1 MHWLK
6 TFQLILF
13 LFKQMFQ
20 FCSMRIVAL
29 FLFSI
34 FFCVAPAHAQD
45 NVYSHSKEHK
55 RVWKKWRKNRQSYN
69 PYLEKKKRNKP
80 SAVLARENK
89 REMKRQQKRAKR
101 QKRKMR
107 TGK

>member
-1 MHWLK
+1 M
-6 TFQLILF
+6 F
-13 LFKQMFQ
+13 LLQQIFQ
-20 FCSMRIVAL
+20 FCKMRSIAV
-29 FLFSI
+29 FLFCTL
-34 FFCVAPAHAQD
+34 FCNYDGFAQD

-80 SAVLARENK
+80 SAILARENK

-107 TGK
+107 TGKK